1 MGTLLSAFDLAMFW
15 MLVRVFEVSPD
26 MFRTAWFIE
35 STATQILVI
44 FIIRTRG
51 LSWAS
56 RANPLLVASSLGAL
70 ALSFAIVLMPWGA
83 SLGFVPL
90 PGALLAAIAAVVIA
104 YLAAAEGFKT
114 LAIRTP

>member
-1 MGTLLSAFDLAMFW
+1 MGPLSSAFDLAMFW

-26 MFRTAWFIE
+26 LFRTAWFVE

-51 LSWAS
+51 PSWAS
-56 RANPLLVASSLGAL
+56 RSNPLLVISSLGAL
-70 ALSFAIVLMPWGA
+70 AVAFAIVLMPWST

-90 PGALLAAIAAVVIA
+90 PAMLLAAIAAVVIA
-104 YLAAAEGFKT
+104 YLAAAELFKT
-114 LAIRTP
+114 LAIRSP